1 MRLISY
7 KPIQFGKTYFNNHCS
22 ELIYSKSEIVE
33 NWLIILDSLYEWYLK
48 KTEEKRKN
56 DISIISLDKY

>member
-7 KPIQFGKTYFNNHCS
+7 KPIQFGKIYFNNHCFG
-22 ELIYSKSEIVE
+22 LIYSKSEIVE

-48 KTEEKRKN
+48 KLKKREKN